1 MTSKQIK
8 KIPISVFFSYN
19 QIPKN
24 YEKIIFDEYSSYS
37 VFKSSERVLVNLSKI
52 SNLNNLQ
59 KNFKLILIG
68 QAVKKI
74 CKKGNFFV
82 DYFGCEKTDIKNF
95 YLGWSLADY
104 AFEKYKSKKKK
115 KLMPKFFMNMKKK

>member
-59 KNFKLILIG
+59 KKL
-68 QAVKKI
+68 
-74 CKKGNFFV
+74 
-82 DYFGCEKTDIKNF
+82 
-95 YLGWSLADY
+95 
-104 AFEKYKSKKKK
+104 
-115 KLMPKFFMNMKKK
+115 